1 MTDKIVNNIGSE
13 SVPLG
18 ETRNAALEI
27 EVAPP
32 AAASVPLAELT
43 QMMVEVTRTAAQEA
57 AKEAAA
63 ARADFMQMHRET
75 LQMHRETQR
84 EISEQFMKEIREMRS
99 AHERQRP
106 MICNGGD
113 GGGSSGSSAIM
124 PYADT
129 FEFNLLEIETDPEN
143 IGTGPCSFDAMQDP
157 QVRD

>member
-1 MTDKIVNNIGSE
+1 
-13 SVPLG
+13 
-18 ETRNAALEI
+18 
-27 EVAPP
+27 
-32 AAASVPLAELT
+32 
-43 QMMVEVTRTAAQEA
+43 MMVEVTRTAAQEA

-113 GGGSSGSSAIM
+113 GGGGSSGIM